1 MVTKARMKLVE
12 KKEESLFQISNEFLD
27 IQWDLLEN
35 NGELTE
41 ETEKKIGKLKLLFND
56 KVANIVGLARH
67 MEAMAKSI
75 KEEEARL
82 KALRVSRE
90 KAVARL
96 DLYVLTEMQRTG
108 KKRVETD
115 KERITRVLSSRP
127 SISPVDPENVP
138 DVFVKIIPEDRK
150 FDSQK
155 AYAYLKAAELLP
167 KEVGRFEVEG
177 LVIDRKEHLRR

>member
-1 MVTKARMKLVE
+1 M
-12 KKEESLFQISNEFLD
+12 
-27 IQWDLLEN
+27 
-35 NGELTE
+35 
-41 ETEKKIGKLKLLFND
+41 
-56 KVANIVGLARH
+56 
-67 MEAMAKSI
+67 

-82 KALRVSRE
+82 KALRVTRE

-150 FDSQK
+150 FDPQK
-155 AYAYLKAAELLP
+155 AYAYLKGAELLP
-167 KEVGRFEVEG
+167 KEAGHFEVEG